1 MYTPTVEA
9 ARHVGLSDSP
19 LEQAGFEPSVPLTQA
34 TAQSLDEVPAGGRAC
49 YHREVLSRPRLI
61 RNAGI

>member
-1 MYTPTVEA
+1 
-9 ARHVGLSDSP
+9 VGLSDSP

-49 YHREVLSRPRLI
+49 YQREVLSLPRLI